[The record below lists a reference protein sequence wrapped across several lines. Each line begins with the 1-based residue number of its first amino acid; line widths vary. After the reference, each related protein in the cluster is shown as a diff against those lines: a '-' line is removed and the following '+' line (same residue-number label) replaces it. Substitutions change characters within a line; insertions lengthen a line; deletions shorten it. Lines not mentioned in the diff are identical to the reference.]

1 MIHNIS
7 DYLTK
12 WALSKPHNIY
22 CEEVNGIKLSFLQ
35 LENKVNQCCH
45 YFQFLEISKGQVL
58 SIAIPNCI
66 SFIVL
71 YLAAIRSGIIINPC
85 QNTLSNYEIEKN
97 LRFVKS
103 NLLFTQSNFKTN
115 DDEIKTRVELFVND
129 DVFFELLDKYDDR
142 YFNSYTDEDDIIC
155 YYNSS
160 GTSGNSKYIK
170 YSHKNMLYMIDSV
183 VKTFGFDSDSRHL
196 GFLPFSFT
204 SITNYSFLPTI
215 FSGGYILL
223 SDNFMSIRKR
233 FWTIVNDYKINYLQ
247 IVPTIAIT
255 LISSKYEE
263 EEINSNRTLD
273 YVGCGSAPLSI
284 ETQKNFQNKFKI
296 PIANLYGLCETG
308 PSHFDDP
315 RTDQWKPGGIGTPIF
330 GYECKI
336 VNKEF
341 KEQPN
346 GVIGEFALKG
356 RNLFIGYLDNEKAEK
371 EAFRSGFFLTGD
383 LGFKDSNGKYYFNDR
398 KKDLI
403 IKAGVNIAPGE
414 IEEIIYK
421 IDGVSS
427 VAVIG
432 VPDKLFGEEIIAFV
446 EKNDDLL
453 TSEKIFLALKKS
465 LQFLKIP
472 KKIIFLE
479 KLPQGPTG
487 KILKRKLMDLYSNYE

>member
-1 MIHNIS
+1 MINNIS

-22 CEEVNGIKLSFLQ
+22 CEELNGLKLTFLQ

-58 SIAIPNCI
+58 SISIPNCI

-103 NLLFTQSNFKTN
+103 NLLLTQGNFKIN
-115 DDEIKTRVELFVND
+115 DDVIKTRIKLFVD
-129 DVFFELLDKYDDR
+129 DDDFFKLLDKYNDS
-142 YFNSYTDEDDIIC
+142 YFNCYTEEDDVIC

-160 GTSGNSKYIK
+160 GTTGNSKYIM

-183 VKTFGFDSDSRHL
+183 AKTFGFDSDSRHL
-196 GFLPFSFT
+196 GLLPFSFT

-215 FSGGYILL
+215 LAGGYILL

-263 EEINSNRTLD
+263 EEINSNSTLD

-315 RTDQWKPGGIGTPIF
+315 RTDQWKPGSVGIPIF
-330 GYECKI
+330 DYECKI
-336 VNKEF
+336 LSKEF
-341 KEQPN
+341 KEQPD
-346 GVIGEFALKG
+346 GVIGEFALRG
-356 RNLFIGYLDNEKAEK
+356 RNLFIGYLNNEKAEK
-371 EAFRSGFFLTGD
+371 EAFRSDFFLTGD

-414 IEEIIYK
+414 IEEIIFK
-421 IDGVSS
+421 IDGVSL

-446 EKNDDLL
+446 EKNDEFL
-453 TSEKIFLALKKS
+453 TSEKIILALKKS
-465 LQFLKIP
+465 LQLLKIP

-487 KILKRKLMDLYSNYE
+487 KILKRKLMDLYINYE

>member
-1 MIHNIS
+1 VIHNIS

-12 WALSKPHNIY
+12 WALSKPHKIY
-22 CEEVNGIKLSFLQ
+22 CEELNGLKLSFLQ

-85 QNTLSNYEIEKN
+85 QNSLSNYEIEKN

-103 NLLFTQSNFKTN
+103 NLLFTQKNFKIN
-115 DDEIKTRVELFVND
+115 DDIKTRVELFAD
-129 DVFFELLDKYDDR
+129 DDDFFELLGKYNDS
-142 YFNSYTDEDDIIC
+142 YFNSYTEEDDIIC

-196 GFLPFSFT
+196 GFLPFAFT

-215 FSGGYILL
+215 LSGGYILL

-255 LISSKYEE
+255 LISSKYGE
-263 EEINSNRTLD
+263 EEIKSNRTLD

-284 ETQKNFQNKFKI
+284 EIQKTFQNKFKI

-315 RTDQWKPGGIGTPIF
+315 RVDQWKPGSVGVPIF
-330 GYECKI
+330 DYECKI
-336 VNKEF
+336 LSKEF
-341 KEQPN
+341 KEQPD
-346 GVIGEFALKG
+346 GVIGEFALRG
-356 RNLFIGYLDNEKAEK
+356 RNLFKGYLNNEKAEK
-371 EAFRSGFFLTGD
+371 EAFRSDFFLTGD

-414 IEEIIYK
+414 IEEIIFK
-421 IDGVSS
+421 IDGVSL

-432 VPDKLFGEEIIAFV
+432 VPDKFFGEEIIAFV
-446 EKNDDLL
+446 EKNDKFL
-453 TSEKIFLALKKS
+453 TSEKIILALKKS

-487 KILKRKLMDLYSNYE
+487 KILKRKLIDLYSNYE